1 MGCVLLLP
9 AAKVSGAGVAAF
21 KQQSF
26 HGDDT
31 AVPIIFSD
39 IRETATSIQI
49 DVGAKTTAY
58 DKQNIVG
65 HVLVPALPE
74 SLRSGS
80 AAESLRKSVE
90 EMGSFARK
98 YKKTASI
105 LNPYLE
111 QFGKVFARLDAG
123 EVRINGQW
131 VSKEAYAEMQAKAA
145 QEAEA
150 MRLAEEKKQKEM
162 ARIRAEQ
169 QAKAAQE
176 AEATRLAEAKKKQE
190 MAVMRAK
197 QEAYASE
204 QRAKGLVE
212 YEGQWLPKQKADA
225 LIKTDLEMAAV
236 WEEVESKSI
245 QNLKYSIFQVIPK
258 GMLVEPLAGKVVQNG
273 LNVDIVCLY
282 GVAEGSVAEGD
293 VYTVANAYWCGTYTY
308 STREGKMSTVHAY
321 SLDLE
326 DAITRVHKVL
336 FSVGEES
343 PGDDGKITSKPEGPE
358 PLRDAVSTGSGFF
371 VGTEGYFVTNAH
383 VVGDAT
389 KAEIIFA
396 DKVLQAKVINVSKAV
411 DLAVLKTSEKVSGIE
426 LGQENPDLG
435 LDVYA
440 IGFPNPDLQ
449 GTEVKVT
456 KGVISSRKG
465 FNNDDTRFQIDAAIQ
480 PGNSGGPLC
489 DASGKLVG
497 VIVSALNAVYVA
509 KETGSIPQNVNYAI
523 KNSELA
529 VFLRSRSITTDVTPA
544 AGGGDAPSS
553 TLRHAI
559 ASTGLVVIKN

>member
-131 VSKEAYAEMQAKAA
+131 VSKEAYAEMQARAA

-150 MRLAEEKKQKEM
+150 MRLAEEKKQKEVAM
-162 ARIRAEQ
+162 
-169 QAKAAQE
+169 AKAQQE
-176 AEATRLAEAKKKQE
+176 AFAA
-190 MAVMRAK
+190 
-197 QEAYASE
+197 E
-204 QRAKGLVE
+204 QRAKGLEE
-212 YEGQWLPKQKADA
+212 YKGQWLPKEKADA
-225 LIKTDLEMAAV
+225 LNKRDQELVVAWNKVQA
-236 WEEVESKSI
+236 KSI
-245 QNLKYSIFQVIPK
+245 RNLKYSVFQVIPN
-258 GMLVEPLAGKVVQNG
+258 GMLIEPIAGTIIQGG
-273 LNVDIVCLY
+273 LNVDLVCLY
-282 GVAEGSVAEGD
+282 GVAKGTAAEGD
-293 VYTVANAYWCGTYTY
+293 LYKDDVFWCGTYTY
-308 STREGKMSTVHAY
+308 STRGGKTSTIHAY
-321 SLDLE
+321 SLDRD
-326 DAITRVHKVL
+326 DAINRVHKTL
-336 FSVGEES
+336 FAGGEE
-343 PGDDGKITSKPEGPE
+343 PPPDDGKPTARPVVSSE

-411 DLAVLKTSEKVSGIE
+411 DLAVLKTSEKVPGIE
-426 LGQENPDLG
+426 LGEENPDLG

-529 VFLRSRSITTDVTPA
+529 VFLRSRSITTDVKPA

>member
-1 MGCVLLLP
+1 MSRLLHLSKHAQLVLTLVMACALLVP
-9 AAKVSGAGVAAF
+9 AKSARGAGVAAF
-21 KQQSF
+21 KQQAF

-31 AVPIIFSD
+31 AVPIIFSE
-39 IRETATSIQI
+39 IRETATSVQI

-58 DKQNIVG
+58 EKHNIAG
-65 HVLVPALPE
+65 YVLVPALPE
-74 SLRSGS
+74 SLQTGPL
-80 AAESLRKSVE
+80 AESLRKSVE

-105 LNPYLE
+105 LDPYLE

-123 EVRINGQW
+123 EVRIRGQW
-131 VSKEAYAEMQAKAA
+131 VTKDAYAQMQAKIA
-145 QEAEA
+145 QDREA

-162 ARIRAEQ
+162 A
-169 QAKAAQE
+169 AA
-176 AEATRLAEAKKKQE
+176 
-190 MAVMRAK
+190 RAK
-197 QEAYASE
+197 QEAFAAE
-204 QRAKGLVE
+204 QRAKGLEE
-212 YEGQWLPKQKADA
+212 YKGQWLPKDKADA
-225 LIKTDLEMAAV
+225 LNKRDQELVIAWNKVQA
-236 WEEVESKSI
+236 KSI
-245 QNLKYSIFQVIPK
+245 RNLKYSVFQVIQN
-258 GMLVEPLAGKVVQNG
+258 GMLIEPIAGTIIQGG
-273 LNVDIVCLY
+273 LNVDLVCLY
-282 GVAEGSVAEGD
+282 GVAKGTAAEGD
-293 VYTVANAYWCGTYTY
+293 LYKDDVFWCGTYTY
-308 STREGKMSTVHAY
+308 STRGGKTSTVHAY
-321 SLDLE
+321 SLDRD
-326 DAITRVHKVL
+326 DAISRVHKTL
-336 FSVGEES
+336 FAGGEES
-343 PGDDGKITSKPEGPE
+343 PPEDGKPTARPVASSE

-383 VVGDAT
+383 VVGDAS

-411 DLAVLKTSEKVSGIE
+411 DLAVLKTSEKVTGIE

-523 KNSELA
+523 KTSEVA
-529 VFLRSRSITTDVTPA
+529 VFLRSRSITTDVKPA
-544 AGGGDAPSS
+544 AGSGDAPPSA
-553 TLRHAI
+553 LRHAI